1 MPVYDYKCANHG
13 LFYELA
19 GMEDSSKPMACPSCG
34 KLCARVIMLAPE
46 LLDMKTENRQAHQ
59 RNETAMNSPVFS
71 TSEYR
76 SEQLAERQARREH
89 KHGKGCGCGD
99 KPIRKSNLIYTAEG
113 NKMFPSMRP
122 WMISH

>member
-1 MPVYDYKCANHG
+1 MPVYDYKCADHG

-19 GMEDSSKPMACPSCG
+19 AMEDSSKPMACPSCG

-46 LLDMKTENRQAHQ
+46 FLDMKKENRQAHQ
-59 RNETAMNSPVFS
+59 RNEAAMHTPVIS
-71 TSEYR
+71 TPEYR
-76 SEQLAERQARREH
+76 AEQKARREH

-99 KPIRKSNLIYTAEG
+99 KPIRKSNLMYTAEG

>member
-1 MPVYDYKCANHG
+1 MPVYDYKCADHG

-19 GMEDSSKPMACPSCG
+19 SIDDASKPMACPTCG
-34 KLCARVIMLAPE
+34 GLCARVIMLAPE
-46 LLDMKTENRQAHQ
+46 ILAMSASNREAHE
-59 RNETAMNSPVFS
+59 RNEKARFEPQLS
-71 TSEYR
+71 TTDSR
-76 SEQLAERQARREH
+76 AEQQARREH

-99 KPIRKSNLIYTAEG
+99 KPIRQSNLFYTAEG